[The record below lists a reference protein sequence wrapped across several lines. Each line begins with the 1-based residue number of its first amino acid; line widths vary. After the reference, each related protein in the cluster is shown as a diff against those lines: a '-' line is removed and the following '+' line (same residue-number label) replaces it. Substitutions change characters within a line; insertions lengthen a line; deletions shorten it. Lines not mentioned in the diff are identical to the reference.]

1 MEVLCAIKK
10 RKDRLQFFYG
20 NQRMK
25 KTEAIKKIITNIDSG
40 LIQSRDPFSFHNN
53 LPMASVLVAWENVT
67 E

>member
-1 MEVLCAIKK
+1 MCDKK
-10 RKDRLQFFYG
+10 KERPSTIFLWKST
-20 NQRMK
+20 NE